1 MPIIF
6 VVLLCLKKRSTENK
20 KLGGRLWFMHH
31 LKQSGAFRQLT
42 VFSPSPNRCFL
53 FITSC
58 FPCSFLY
65 LLTENKK
72 LGGRLW
78 FMHHL
83 KQSGAFRQLTVF
95 SPSPNRC
102 FLFITSCFP
111 CSFLYLLFPKKI
123 YFVLH
128 SGFVKRYCVGLWSRL
143 KPLMRLSVE
152 LAAQNFKL
160 EVSNPPLCFSIPLS
174 GSFRV

>member
-6 VVLLCLKKRSTENK
+6 VVLLCLKKESTENK
-20 KLGGRLWFMHH
+20 TPGKRLWFMHH

-58 FPCSFLY
+58 FQCP
-65 LLTENKK
+65 
-72 LGGRLW
+72 
-78 FMHHL
+78 
-83 KQSGAFRQLTVF
+83 
-95 SPSPNRC
+95 
-102 FLFITSCFP
+102 
-111 CSFLYLLFPKKI
+111 FLYLLFPKEI
-123 YFVLH
+123 HFVLH

-174 GSFRV
+174 EVLPCLRGHSAASCKKLNKYIDLQDQM